1 MMRPCERC
9 GERAE
14 QARVKLFE
22 VQLRDGSTHHLA
34 LCRSCAEIWDT
45 AAPGEWTMLPPT
57 DEDAPL
63 EILRLYWPCDF
74 CASVVRYD
82 GIAVCVSEKGAE
94 WIVCEECQPKHPE
107 LRTSQKPPPTEA
119 L

>member
-22 VQLRDGSTHHLA
+22 VQLRDESTHHLA
-34 LCRSCAEIWDT
+34 LCRSCADPWDT
-45 AAPGEWTMLPPT
+45 AEPGEWVTLPST
-57 DEDAPL
+57 EEEDAL
-63 EILRLYWPCDF
+63 EVLRLYWPCDF
-74 CASVVRYD
+74 CASIVRYD
-82 GIAVCVSEKGAE
+82 GIAVRVSEKGAE

-107 LRTSQKPPPTEA
+107 LRPLSTAGPT
-119 L
+119 